1 MYGVRRS
8 FQAVVVLFAVTFFGS
23 PAFSQSARFFSVEAR
38 PMGVPGPASSA
49 DPCSVN
55 ENRSIAARAGDR
67 NGSASCSH
75 SLAKASAPMPAV
87 LCNGSTRAVTPCPA
101 SSDAVR
107 DDLNTMGKQGQLIR
121 PARDKEVEILETEN
135 ALTDGYAPRN
145 SEPPPAF
152 GPVTFLLTRKG
163 MAL

>member
-87 LCNGSTRAVTPCPA
+87 LRSEEHTSELQSPVQL
-101 SSDAVR
+101 VR
-107 DDLNTMGKQGQLIR
+107 R
-121 PARDKEVEILETEN
+121 
-135 ALTDGYAPRN
+135 
-145 SEPPPAF
+145 
-152 GPVTFLLTRKG
+152 LLPERKTVQPLLKLLANRTQRRSG
-163 MAL
+163 